1 MLANTITI
9 ARTVLTFA
17 VIAFFG
23 HQRALSIALI
33 FIIAVIFAL
42 DAVDGYIAR
51 KRNET
56 SKLGE
61 VLDTLADRIE
71 EGNMSKLAIS
81 SPFLTNNLL
90 PETNC

>member
-9 ARTVLTFA
+9 ACPVLTFA
-17 VIAFFG
+17 VMALFG

-33 FIIAVIFAL
+33 FTIALIFAL

-51 KRNET
+51 KRNKT

-61 VLDTLADRIE
+61 ILDTLADRIE
-71 EGNMSKLAIS
+71 EGNMSKLTIS
-81 SPFLTNNLL
+81 EPPLKQQSANG
-90 PETNC
+90 

>member
-9 ARTVLTFA
+9 ACTVLTFA
-17 VIAFFG
+17 VIALFG

-33 FIIAVIFAL
+33 STIAVIFAL

-51 KRNET
+51 KRSET

-61 VLDTLADRIE
+61 VLDTLADRIIE
-71 EGNMSKLAIS
+71 NTFAHVKTM
-81 SPFLTNNLL
+81 
-90 PETNC
+90 C